1 MVSATTNRRTAGI
14 KREEN
19 MKAFWISAAVA
30 TVMMA
35 TPAAAQTQGV
45 TDTEIKIGGFHDL
58 SGIFAGF
65 SVPAVKGAQQYFDE
79 VNARGGVHGRKITY
93 ITEDHGY
100 NPAKAVQ
107 LANKLVNSDKVF
119 AMLLSL
125 GTPHNLA
132 AFKIMDPKGIPNI
145 SPLTAARQMLQEPLA
160 LHYAGT
166 SAYYDQIRAGL
177 KWMKDEMG
185 VTTVCAM
192 YLPTDFGIEIQEGT
206 ADEAKESGLKFA
218 AETTHKPDEADFVG
232 PLQKLNEE
240 GCQVV
245 TVALG
250 LRQIITVLGT
260 AKKLGYNDMKFLGS
274 SAAFNTVVGKVPGGI
289 TEGFYAASGWQD
301 HENRMDV
308 PEVAAWVKA
317 YTDAVGEAPGTGSL
331 LGRTAAELL
340 VRGLEAA
347 GQDLNG
353 ESFQKGMESLSFED
367 KIAGNTVKLGPGDH
381 QAADEIFISQVKDGI
396 FRTVATLK

>member
-1 MVSATTNRRTAGI
+1 
-14 KREEN
+14 
-19 MKAFWISAAVA
+19 MKSFWISAALSA
-30 TVMMA
+30 LLLA
-35 TPAAAQTQGV
+35 TPAVADEQGV

-79 VNARGGVHGRKITY
+79 INAKGGVNGRKIIY
-93 ITEDHGY
+93 IVEDHGY
-100 NPAKAVQ
+100 NPAKVVQ
-107 LANKLVNSDKVF
+107 ATNKLVNSDQVF

-132 AFKIMDPKGIPNI
+132 AFKIMDPKGIPNVY
-145 SPLTAARQMLQEPLA
+145 PLTAARQMLQDPLDS
-160 LHYAGT
+160 HYAAA
-166 SAYYDQIRAGL
+166 SSYYDQIRASL
-177 KWMKDEMG
+177 KWMKENQG
-185 VTTVCAM
+185 ITTVCSM
-192 YLPTDFGIEIQEGT
+192 YLPQDFGIEIQEGT
-206 ADEAKESGLKFA
+206 ADEAKASGLNFA

-232 PLQKLNEE
+232 PLQKLNDA

-245 TVALG
+245 TMALG
-250 LRQIITVLGT
+250 PRQIITVLGT

-331 LGRTAAELL
+331 LGRAAAEQI
-340 VRGLEAA
+340 VRAFEAA
-347 GQDLNG
+347 GPDLNHA
-353 ESFQKGMESLSFED
+353 SFQAAMESLD
-367 KIAGNTVKLGPGDH
+367 YDDAIGGIHVKMGPGDH
-381 QAADEIFISQVKDGI
+381 QGADEIFISQVKDGV